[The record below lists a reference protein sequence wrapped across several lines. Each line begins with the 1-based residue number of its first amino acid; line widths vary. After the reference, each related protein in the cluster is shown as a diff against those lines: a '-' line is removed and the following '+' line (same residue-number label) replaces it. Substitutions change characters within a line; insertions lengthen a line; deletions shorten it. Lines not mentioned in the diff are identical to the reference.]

1 MSPKLFS
8 VVTVVNCYRL
18 SLVVALG
25 RQIGAGAFR
34 YTQWHL
40 RSPPRPECLSR
51 PGNNRLEF
59 MNRPARRGTL
69 ASIAAELGVSRTTV
83 SNAYNRP
90 DQLSPELREK
100 ILRTAQ
106 RLGYPGPDPT
116 ARSLRTRRAGAIGV
130 LLTEELTYAFEDQ
143 ASVEFMSGVSVACGK
158 MESSMLLIPAGV
170 DGSAPSAKPTTLVN
184 QASVDGFVVYSVA
197 ADDPFLAAVV
207 NRNLPTVVC
216 DQPAKDHQLSFVGI
230 DDHAVIQPVVQ
241 QLVEAGHRQVGML
254 CIRLDREPNNGPVS
268 PERLAGAQM
277 HVQRSRIEGALE
289 VLEKAGVDRASV
301 PIIERHI
308 NDATNARS
316 AAEEL
321 LTTHPELT
329 AVVCTV
335 DSMALA
341 VAELAAKKGWKI
353 PEQLSVTGFDGIPQA
368 VDRGI
373 TTVRQPSKDKGRIS
387 GEVLAQLI
395 KGEEPMPRTLLDTAV
410 VEGTSIA
417 APRGGTC

>member
-1 MSPKLFS
+1 
-8 VVTVVNCYRL
+8 
-18 SLVVALG
+18 
-25 RQIGAGAFR
+25 
-34 YTQWHL
+34 
-40 RSPPRPECLSR
+40 
-51 PGNNRLEF
+51 

-90 DQLSPELREK
+90 DQLSPDLRDK

-116 ARSLRTRRAGAIGV
+116 ARSLRMRRAGAIGV

-143 ASVEFMSGVSVACGK
+143 ASVEFMSGVSVACGE
-158 MESSMLLIPAGV
+158 MEASMLLIPAGV
-170 DGSAPSAKPTTLVN
+170 DGSTPPAKPTTLVN

-197 ADDPFLAAVV
+197 ADDPFLQAVV
-207 NRNLPTVVC
+207 ARNLPTVIC
-216 DQPAKDHQLSFVGI
+216 DQPAKEHGLSFVGI
-230 DDHAVIQPVVQ
+230 DDHAAIQPVVR
-241 QLVEAGHRQVGML
+241 QLVEAGHRKVGIL

-268 PERLAGAQM
+268 PERLEKAHM
-277 HVQRSRIEGALE
+277 HVQRSRIEGALA
-289 VLEKAGVDRASV
+289 VLEDAGVERSDV

-308 NDATNARS
+308 NDATNTRS

-341 VAELAAKKGWKI
+341 VVDLARDKGWSI
-353 PEQLSVTGFDGIPQA
+353 PGQLSVTGFDGIPQA

-395 KGEEPMPRTLLDTAV
+395 KNEESSQRTLLETSV
-410 VEGTSIA
+410 VEGTSVA
-417 APRGGTC
+417 SPRDGALHS

>member
-1 MSPKLFS
+1 
-8 VVTVVNCYRL
+8 
-18 SLVVALG
+18 
-25 RQIGAGAFR
+25 
-34 YTQWHL
+34 
-40 RSPPRPECLSR
+40 
-51 PGNNRLEF
+51 

-197 ADDPFLAAVV
+197 ADDPFLAAVL

-230 DDHAVIQPVVQ
+230 DDHAAIQPVVR

-254 CIRLDREPNNGPVS
+254 CIRLDREPNDGPVS

-289 VLEKAGVDRASV
+289 VLEKAGVDVRL
-301 PIIERHI
+301 
-308 NDATNARS
+308 NT
-316 AAEEL
+316 
-321 LTTHPELT
+321 
-329 AVVCTV
+329 
-335 DSMALA
+335 
-341 VAELAAKKGWKI
+341 
-353 PEQLSVTGFDGIPQA
+353 SVTPEMLETEF
-368 VDRGI
+368 RGWEI
-373 TTVRQPSKDKGRIS
+373 
-387 GEVLAQLI
+387 
-395 KGEEPMPRTLLDTAV
+395 
-410 VEGTSIA
+410 IA
-417 APRGGTC
+417 AAGAKANIIPAFTCFKNWMRADDILAGKAFPGQNTGGSNRR